1 MKKYDLLI
9 TLIIGAN
16 VNNLMNY
23 SEYDGNATASITLD
37 SFIKDYSGFHLVI
50 SKSGKKYMAF
60 VDGVEDSDFEQA
72 ELKELMGLIKEK
84 FEAKQE
90 LTKINAWKKLGL
102 SRRKQ

>member
-16 VNNLMNY
+16 MNNWMSY

-37 SFIKDYSGFHLVI
+37 SLVEDYSSFHLVI

-60 VDGVEDSDFEQA
+60 VDDVEDSDFEQA
-72 ELKELMGLIKEK
+72 ELKELMELIKEK

-102 SRRKQ
+102 S